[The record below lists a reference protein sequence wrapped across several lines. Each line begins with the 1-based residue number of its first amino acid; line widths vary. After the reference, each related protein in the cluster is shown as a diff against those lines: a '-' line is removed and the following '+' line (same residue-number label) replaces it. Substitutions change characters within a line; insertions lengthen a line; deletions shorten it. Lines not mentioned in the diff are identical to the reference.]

1 MAEGGENVLPSWEA
15 RATDMQQ
22 KFFNSFGEFD
32 WDLYQSSEMI
42 SLERKVGFALF
53 GPPSELPFTITE
65 RITCALLEGD
75 KKTFLLF
82 FQDDDW
88 EILRSSA
95 LRFSETLVVST
106 LFTSCNEV
114 SNYEALKEYDV
125 IKTICSFL
133 ISGEKEKF
141 LNYFS
146 EDFWNFFQKSLNDF
160 IEEQVKD
167 TLFGCAEN
175 QSVYTYKQID
185 IINRI
190 YYIVRSGDL
199 QKFCHYLPESKLFSI
214 ESTALEFL
222 HEKVGRSLFGFK
234 IFSYSENQ
242 KKMIEKVS
250 IAILRDDEA
259 TFLHFL
265 GIREW
270 NEFQESI
277 GKLLREN
284 IGKCLFGCP
293 GEPPPKKNTN
303 QTGYPSKQYETIKK
317 LCSVIQKEDKHERSE
332 NGEIYMSII
341 FLCLEVVGK
350 ESSDVLPV
358 AIFRVPNGP
367 NGSFFIDSSS
377 RVYKDWDDF
386 LENNVLPKCRYCFPR
401 HGIYQADDEGF
412 VLVDFG
418 KTPASKV
425 SNKVLTV
432 MDVANA
438 GVCLGTTAISI
449 ASLFVPVAG
458 PFIATSVVA
467 GSTAGMY
474 GVFRSSKTLVDRAQ
488 HNQSI
493 ELTDSE
499 ARSCWISL
507 AGSVIGT
514 ASMGATTA
522 LTRMAQTGQVVGRTT
537 RIATT
542 VLNIGSLV
550 INGLGVIHGAFMLH
564 SKYNDGELT
573 ALDVFQFS
581 ASVLFFTHS
590 VVNMKTADTIIR
602 ETQNDVIQKY
612 EANLRSNRHRK
623 MFRKVARN
631 TQKDMGA
638 VEGRAKVIRSLRT
651 IENKDDFFAGLVRS
665 DKDFRKTGSKVKFTE
680 NGLVEINSQ
689 FKIDPMKFAQISRDQ
704 RQIILKATQNL
715 ANGNLSHQDFI
726 ARTDAIFTQHNI
738 SLTVSERNECVS
750 NITGIL
756 VGNSFAGISS
766 DGQRVLQLT
775 MLYEMADVC
784 KILMNVDKKLHLRLL
799 EAAVRLS
806 EILGWTNESNFV
818 KVLNFVLRT
827 VYNIASK
834 MEEKYQE
841 DLQWSKC
848 EKGSDFD
855 QDEFDRNY
863 KISGKRFDHFCSV
876 VLEQFVSEPLI
887 LDSLKA
893 AFQLGRDFN
902 YGTDNVKDKTEDSSI
917 LQSAVETEKVLQYS
931 GNGTFTKARPFWVN
945 GSLKTL
951 SEDEIFDIVQEV
963 TGFLVDATNCF
974 IDFEGMHANAT
985 AKSPDGGATYVV
997 IRCNVEE
1004 DTVTAQPY
1012 AVD

>member
-1 MAEGGENVLPSWEA
+1 
-15 RATDMQQ
+15 
-22 KFFNSFGEFD
+22 
-32 WDLYQSSEMI
+32 
-42 SLERKVGFALF
+42 
-53 GPPSELPFTITE
+53 
-65 RITCALLEGD
+65 
-75 KKTFLLF
+75 
-82 FQDDDW
+82 
-88 EILRSSA
+88 
-95 LRFSETLVVST
+95 
-106 LFTSCNEV
+106 
-114 SNYEALKEYDV
+114 
-125 IKTICSFL
+125 
-133 ISGEKEKF
+133 
-141 LNYFS
+141 
-146 EDFWNFFQKSLNDF
+146 
-160 IEEQVKD
+160 
-167 TLFGCAEN
+167 
-175 QSVYTYKQID
+175 
-185 IINRI
+185 
-190 YYIVRSGDL
+190 
-199 QKFCHYLPESKLFSI
+199 
-214 ESTALEFL
+214 
-222 HEKVGRSLFGFK
+222 
-234 IFSYSENQ
+234 
-242 KKMIEKVS
+242 
-250 IAILRDDEA
+250 
-259 TFLHFL
+259 
-265 GIREW
+265 
-270 NEFQESI
+270 
-277 GKLLREN
+277 
-284 IGKCLFGCP
+284 
-293 GEPPPKKNTN
+293 
-303 QTGYPSKQYETIKK
+303 
-317 LCSVIQKEDKHERSE
+317 
-332 NGEIYMSII
+332 MSII
-341 FLCLEVVGK
+341 ILCLEVVGK
-350 ESSDVLPV
+350 ESSDVLPI

-367 NGSFFIDSSS
+367 NRSSFIDSNS

-386 LENNVLPKCRYCFPR
+386 LENNVLPECRYCFPR
-401 HGIYQADDEGF
+401 HGIYQADGEGF

-418 KTPASKV
+418 KTPASEV
-425 SNKVLTV
+425 SSKVLTV

-474 GVFRSSKTLVDRAQ
+474 GVFRSSKTMVDRTQ

-507 AGSVIGT
+507 VGNVIGT

-564 SKYNDGELT
+564 SKYNEGELT
-573 ALDVFQFS
+573 ALDVYQFS

-623 MFRKVARN
+623 MFSKVARN

-638 VEGRAKVIRSLRT
+638 EEGRAKVIRSLRR

-665 DKDFRKTGSKVKFTE
+665 DEDFQKTGSKEKFTS
-680 NGLVEINSQ
+680 LHLT
-689 FKIDPMKFAQISRDQ
+689 
-704 RQIILKATQNL
+704 IL
-715 ANGNLSHQDFI
+715 F
-726 ARTDAIFTQHNI
+726 
-738 SLTVSERNECVS
+738 
-750 NITGIL
+750 
-756 VGNSFAGISS
+756 
-766 DGQRVLQLT
+766 
-775 MLYEMADVC
+775 EMVDVY
-784 KILMNVDKKLHLRLL
+784 KILMSVDKKLHLRLV

-806 EILGWTNESNFV
+806 EILGRTNESNFV
-818 KVLNFVLRT
+818 KVFNFVLRK
-827 VYNIASK
+827 VYNIASQ

-876 VLEQFVSEPLI
+876 VLEQSVSEPLI
-887 LDSLKA
+887 LNSLKE
-893 AFQLGRDFN
+893 AFRLGRDFN
-902 YGTDNVKDKTEDSSI
+902 YGTDNVKDKMEDSSI
-917 LQSAVETEKVLQYS
+917 PQSAVETEKVLQYS

-985 AKSPDGGATYVV
+985 AKSPDGGATYVI